1 MLRRAAVV
9 IAIVVTFGLNVPA
22 GVLSVPESYTP
33 EKSWPVIVSL
43 QDNPDPALT
52 ARSPYSLVHAGG
64 TGVECSSKIH
74 SYLKDLVAKYNIDV
88 NRIYGTGF
96 SRGGHELL
104 EQAWHYPHLFAAI
117 APVCNDLRSEPK
129 VFFVKHIQNTPTLL
143 LHGDHD
149 MFLRTGQRVHELMKA
164 ADCPV
169 EWGTYPGGHTPEAP
183 FKKDIS
189 LLTKFFEK
197 RTFDPYPKEVTHVV
211 THPRYAR
218 AFWTDCYLVG
228 SFLDKPPAAPD
239 GPPPASGFP
248 GAMQKPYALR
258 AAVFVVRVKEGNRI
272 EVQANEHVA
281 ALDLYLTDKLVDM
294 SKPVTVVMEG
304 RLFRVSCGCPQD
316 VGGKTWGTRPP
327 DPLGFLA
334 FEPPQP
340 AQKAERGR
348 ARRAIIPCCGG
359 AAGALGSVPTGALSS
374 SAAGGLQHG
383 LRWL

>member
-9 IAIVVTFGLNVPA
+9 IAIVLAAGSIPA

-33 EKSWPVIVSL
+33 EKPWPVIVSL

-52 ARSPYSLVHAGG
+52 AKSPYFLVHAGG

-74 SYLKDLVAKYNIDV
+74 RYLSDLVAKYNIDV

-129 VFFVKHIQNTPTLL
+129 VFFVKYIQNTSTLL

-164 ADCPV
+164 ANCPV

-218 AFWTDCYLVG
+218 AFWVDTYLVG
-228 SFLDKPPAAPD
+228 SFLDKPGTAQQELRPPGGAA
-239 GPPPASGFP
+239 
-248 GAMQKPYALR
+248 GAMQKPYVLR
-258 AAVFVVRVKEGNRI
+258 EAVFVVRVKDGNRI

-294 SKPVTVVMEG
+294 SKPVTVAM
-304 RLFRVSCGCPQD
+304 Q
-316 VGGKTWGTRPP
+316 GKT
-327 DPLGFLA
+327 LH
-334 FEPPQP
+334 E
-340 AQKAERGR
+340 
-348 ARRAIIPCCGG
+348 G
-359 AAGALGSVPTGALSS
+359 AAACPLKVKIHDGEELKATHLKPLWEDLVEIQKKAQYKPVAP
-374 SAAGGLQHG
+374 
-383 LRWL
+383 R

>member
-1 MLRRAAVV
+1 MLRKAPVA

-52 ARSPYSLVHAGG
+52 SRSPYFLVHAGG

-74 SYLKDLVAKYNIDV
+74 SCLKDLGAKYNVDV

-129 VFFVKHIQNTPTLL
+129 VFYVKHVQNTPTLL
-143 LHGDHD
+143 LHGDRD
-149 MFLRTGQRVHELMKA
+149 MFLGTGQRVHELMKA
-164 ADCPV
+164 ANCPV

-189 LLTKFFEK
+189 LLARFFEK
-197 RTFDPYPKEVTHVV
+197 HVFDPYPRQVTHVV

-228 SFLDKPPAAPD
+228 SFLDKPPAPADGRPAAAAPA
-239 GPPPASGFP
+239 PAGAGGAP
-248 GAMQKPYALR
+248 AAMQKPYALR
-258 AAVFVVRVKEGNRI
+258 EAVFVVRVKEGNRI

-281 ALDLYLTDKLVDM
+281 ALDLYLTEKLVDL
-294 SKPVTVVMEG
+294 SKQVTVVMGDKTLYEG
-304 RLFRVSCGCPQD
+304 APACPLKVKVRD
-316 VGGKTWGTRPP
+316 GEELKATHLRPLWEDLVETRKK
-327 DPLGFLA
+327 A
-334 FEPPQP
+334 RYKP
-340 AQKAERGR
+340 AVAQ
-348 ARRAIIPCCGG
+348 
-359 AAGALGSVPTGALSS
+359 
-374 SAAGGLQHG
+374 
-383 LRWL
+383 